1 MRCYDDW
8 LFRLWGKVVLIEEA
22 VLLNDAAKFA
32 KLDFMPADVADRDV
46 PVLTIGCTAILPN
59 NPYHLPALFA
69 GSFSRLN
76 QQTVKL
82 VFAE

>member
-1 MRCYDDW
+1 M
-8 LFRLWGKVVLIEEA
+8 VLIEEA
-22 VLLNDAAKFA
+22 VLLNDAAKLA

-46 PVLTIGCTAILPN
+46 PVLIIGRTAILTN

-69 GSFSRLN
+69 GDFSRFN
-76 QQTVKL
+76 QQAVKL